1 MIYFIQNLY
10 TTLQVSRTPNP
21 RTTFGMEA
29 QWLTGKKSIIR
40 QVFCERS
47 AQNCVLLNR
56 NRDALSQQT
65 VLRPAV
71 HIRLIPVLSGNAGQ
85 HYELLVTG
93 QVTGTP
99 AYLNIQVFRR
109 IDSKC
114 LLHHDY
120 LVLDST
126 ARQLTINN
134 RETVERFDIRY
145 TWNSKQLNSKNSGNY
160 QHVDHPLLLVRLRD
174 CQASRAFSVFPE
186 YNRPP
191 TYKDSLFLN
200 HSRQEINQLNLTTKM
215 EHQRWVIYLPLL
227 ITSSVIATF
236 YLLFLVVY
244 GLVRSCL
251 LTNRKYLINVS
262 SQTQDA
268 THPTI
273 SRQILL
279 IPQPFPSF
287 ERECL
292 YTGRTICTENI
303 LPLTQ
308 PVYYHPAV
316 SPRDDQDRSVR
327 HSTKTQTWSLKA
339 SSYRIPHTTS
349 RRILLFSNLAF
360 RVFYT
365 FLFTFSVAVSLI
377 FSLQPSPKLNVS
389 HILLQKPP
397 IIAYP
402 QTNAPHGWPTGLLTN
417 QLRVSKT
424 QSKSQRSV
432 GPTVRLRSEAQ
443 WLETFADQELRRQL
457 DYVDRM
463 KVACHH
469 AVGVEISDAV
479 REMRQLV
486 QERLN
491 NWRGSK
497 SAEDR
502 TRSGEQRE
510 CVLSASLELT
520 RYHFAAQRELL
531 AQVQSQMEKQLDFR
545 FTEMY
550 RAFYELLE
558 RSYQSGWLR
567 YVQRMLNDSYRTDS
581 HLDLT
586 EQRYFNEFTLTH
598 SSTQFD
604 VARLRGGLQ
613 GRYASAEQTSGL
625 EHTHVT
631 LLTFMGFHQAE
642 SVHFLPVQLLQE
654 LKRVFLANQY
664 RPLLP
669 VPEETTQEH
678 AVNELLLAYESSP
691 ILSKYLS
698 GSTVERVFF
707 SSGDSEVDDQLI
719 FLNSKLIQNKGDS
732 TARRDINFMSFN
744 GQNRKANQQR
754 YQLQPV
760 ALSLTELR
768 LILLLIDCFIIVYR
782 FYHTYLTLRDIW
794 FGQRLYVDA
803 ACVVAAS
810 SDVVSKCNTF
820 PVEKMEA
827 MLQAADT
834 PNNRL
839 KIEKMKVLKRLPQG
853 CSEMNSSMSKAELL
867 NDMVAE
873 PSRYACSHRTID
885 SPVGYMCTPETSAGE
900 KNLTSDQSSNRPER
914 IRSPNHE
921 CCSTIS
927 PCSDSVQSGC
937 VRPQATFAA
946 LSPPVHLP
954 RNFPLNYDGL
964 LLPPSSSFGSEQS
977 VSCLLGIRATCCR
990 HSHYIS
996 AVVGLAVILALFGLL
1011 LNQEQRVLTQVTDS
1025 KRHIQT
1031 NTHTRVVAQVPR
1043 GVVHPL
1049 EFARR
1054 YYDNVIGKQAKR
1066 LNTEWLLWTQSKEMA
1081 MRRRLLS
1088 YTSRFRHDFNFFDR
1102 QVRAEASLM
1111 VKAMQEFLRS
1121 TPTSVTGKN
1130 PDSWNNSLSSG
1141 SQVLPPKLN
1150 SEMLFRQQIC
1160 HFLPVV
1166 PVQLSTSF
1174 QTMTDS
1180 AWNVHPNLEYRKMSV
1195 HNLLWTALISRAMDS
1210 DWNSLQQARHLTITA
1225 LLVAVTMIGCVG
1237 LVNICGWM
1245 FRMRFL
1251 NPFDTLTKTVQ
1262 PDEVC
1267 VSKSLNHSK
1276 IINTDNV
1283 VLIAP
1288 QPPPI
1293 IPLPSRQESLKA
1305 NHRDSHDT
1313 VHASLHDSH
1322 VHQMSCGTTHAYDA
1336 TEMGI
1341 PLTTLYVNSGLVL
1354 SPSTIRSLP
1363 IHPAHHTVP
1372 MLIAH
1377 QPNSTSIMLNTTR
1390 TT

>member
-1 MIYFIQNLY
+1 MKGSWAGECFLESYAEAPFSTSENLPNLKRSRMHALALPVRFIKFENIPLDSK
-10 TTLQVSRTPNP
+10 TDKQVGDNHRNNSSREN
-21 RTTFGMEA
+21 
-29 QWLTGKKSIIR
+29 WLLVEGNKSIIR
-40 QVFCERS
+40 QIFCKRS
-47 AQNCVLLNR
+47 PQNCVLLNR

-71 HIRLIPVLSGNAGQ
+71 RIRLRPVSSGNAGQ
-85 HYELLVTG
+85 RYELLVTG

-99 AYLNIQVFRR
+99 AYINVQVFRR

-126 ARQLTINN
+126 ANQLILNN
-134 RETVERFDIRY
+134 RETVEQFDIRY
-145 TWNSKQLNSKNSGNY
+145 TWNTQQLTSDIGGNY
-160 QHVDHPLLLVRLRD
+160 VYVDHPLLLVRLRD
-174 CQASRAFSVFPE
+174 CHASRAFSVFPE
-186 YNRPP
+186 YSRP
-191 TYKDSLFLN
+191 LN
-200 HSRQEINQLNLTTKM
+200 YTDPPFFDRLRSEIRQLNLTTKM
-215 EHQRWVIYLPLL
+215 EEHRWVIYLPLI

-236 YLLFLVVY
+236 YLLFLIVY
-244 GLVRSCL
+244 GLVRSCV
-251 LTNRKYLINVS
+251 LTNRKYLINLN
-262 SQTQDA
+262 SQIRGV
-268 THPTI
+268 THPPI
-273 SRQILL
+273 NRQILL
-279 IPQPFPSF
+279 TPQPFASP

-292 YTGRTICTENI
+292 YTGRTICSENE

-308 PVYYHPAV
+308 PVYYHPVV
-316 SPRDDQDRSVR
+316 SPRGDQDSSVR
-327 HSTKTQTWSLKA
+327 YSTNAQTWSLKA

-389 HILLQKPP
+389 HLFLQKPP

-402 QTNAPHGWPTGLLTN
+402 QTNVAHGWSNGLVASP
-417 QLRVSKT
+417 LRATKA
-424 QSKSQRSV
+424 QSKSQRFF

-443 WLETFADQELRRQL
+443 WLETFAEQELRRQL

-469 AVGVEISDAV
+469 AVGVEISDAA

-491 NWRGSK
+491 SWRGSK
-497 SAEDR
+497 STDDR
-502 TRSGEQRE
+502 TRSGERRD
-510 CVLSASLELT
+510 CVLSATLELV

-531 AQVQSQMEKQLDFR
+531 AQVQSQMEKHLDFR
-545 FTEMY
+545 FTETY

-567 YVQRMLNDSYRTDS
+567 YVQRMLNDSYGTESHSDS
-581 HLDLT
+581 T
-586 EQRYFNEFTLTH
+586 KQRYFNEFGQTH

-604 VARLRGGLQ
+604 VTRLRGGLQ

-625 EHTHVT
+625 EHTHVA
-631 LLTFMGFHQAE
+631 LLTYMGFHQAE
-642 SVHFLPVQLLQE
+642 SVHFLPIQLLQE
-654 LKRVFLANQY
+654 LKRIFLANQY
-664 RPLLP
+664 RSLLS
-669 VPEETTQEH
+669 VPEGTTQEH
-678 AVNELLLAYESSP
+678 AMNEPLPSYEPSP
-691 ILSKYLS
+691 ILTKYLS

-707 SSGDSEVDDQLI
+707 SNGDSEVDDQLI
-719 FLNSKLIQNKGDS
+719 YLTSKV
-732 TARRDINFMSFN
+732 T
-744 GQNRKANQQR
+744 QNRGRSVEKHDVNFIGYSGHQQANQKR
-754 YQLQPV
+754 YELQPV

-794 FGQRLYVDA
+794 FGQRIYVDA
-803 ACVVAAS
+803 ASVVAAS
-810 SDVVSKCNTF
+810 SDVVSKCTNLTT
-820 PVEKMEA
+820 EKIEA
-827 MLQAADT
+827 MLQAADSPT
-834 PNNRL
+834 SRL
-839 KIEKMKVLKRLPQG
+839 KNSKLKVLKKLPES
-853 CSEMNSSMSKAELL
+853 CSEMTNSLPKTELL
-867 NDMVAE
+867 DDVVAE
-873 PSRYACSHRTID
+873 PSRYACSHRPTD
-885 SPVGYMCTPETSAGE
+885 NP
-900 KNLTSDQSSNRPER
+900 
-914 IRSPNHE
+914 
-921 CCSTIS
+921 
-927 PCSDSVQSGC
+927 
-937 VRPQATFAA
+937 
-946 LSPPVHLP
+946 
-954 RNFPLNYDGL
+954 
-964 LLPPSSSFGSEQS
+964 S
-977 VSCLLGIRATCCR
+977 VSCLLGVRATCCR

-996 AVVGLAVILALFGLL
+996 AVVGLAVILVLFGLL

-1025 KRHIQT
+1025 KRPIQT
-1031 NTHTRVVAQVPR
+1031 NVHTKVVAHSPR

-1049 EFARR
+1049 EFARG
-1054 YYDNVIGKQAKR
+1054 YFDNMIEKQAKR

-1088 YTSRFRHDFNFFDR
+1088 YTSRFRHEFSFFDR

-1121 TPTSVTGKN
+1121 TPVSMTGEN
-1130 PDSWNNSLSSG
+1130 PDSWNNSFSSG
-1141 SQVLPPKLN
+1141 SQALPPKLN

-1180 AWNVHPNLEYRKMSV
+1180 ARNIHSNLEYRKMSV

-1210 DWNSLQQARHLTITA
+1210 DWNSLQQARYLTVTA

-1262 PDEVC
+1262 QDEVC

-1293 IPLPSRQESLKA
+1293 IPLPSKQEFPKA

-1313 VHASLHDSH
+1313 VTSNLHDSH
-1322 VHQMSCGTTHAYDA
+1322 VHQMSCETTYAYGA
-1336 TEMGI
+1336 SEIGI

-1354 SPSTIRSLP
+1354 SPSTMRSLP
-1363 IHPAHHTVP
+1363 IHPTHQTVP
-1372 MLIAH
+1372 LLIAH
-1377 QPNSTSIMLNTTR
+1377 QPNSTSIMLNSTTQ

>member
-1 MIYFIQNLY
+1 MLIYFCSGN
-10 TTLQVSRTPNP
+10 
-21 RTTFGMEA
+21 
-29 QWLTGKKSIIR
+29 KSIIR

-71 HIRLIPVLSGNAGQ
+71 RIRLRPVLSGNAGQ
-85 HYELLVTG
+85 RYELQVTG

-99 AYLNIQVFRR
+99 AYINVQVFRR

-114 LLHHDY
+114 LIHHDY

-126 ARQLTINN
+126 ANQLILNN
-134 RETVERFDIRY
+134 REAVEQFDIRY
-145 TWNSKQLNSKNSGNY
+145 TWNTQQLASDNSGNY
-160 QHVDHPLLLVRLRD
+160 VHVNHPLLLVRLRD
-174 CQASRAFSVFPE
+174 CQASRAFSVFPD
-186 YNRPP
+186 YSRPINYTDPPFFNRLG
-191 TYKDSLFLN
+191 S
-200 HSRQEINQLNLTTKM
+200 EIHQVNLTTKM
-215 EHQRWVIYLPLL
+215 EEHRWVIYLPLI
-227 ITSSVIATF
+227 ITSSVIASF
-236 YLLFLVVY
+236 YLLFLIVY
-244 GLVRSCL
+244 GLVRSCV
-251 LTNRKYLINVS
+251 LTNRKYLIDLN
-262 SQTQDA
+262 SQTRGV
-268 THPTI
+268 THPPI

-279 IPQPFPSF
+279 TPQPFASP

-292 YTGRTICTENI
+292 YTGRTICSENE

-308 PVYYHPAV
+308 PVYYHPVV
-316 SPRDDQDRSVR
+316 SPRGDQDRSAR
-327 HSTKTQTWSLKA
+327 YSTNAQTWSLKA

-377 FSLQPSPKLNVS
+377 FSLQPSPKLNLS
-389 HILLQKPP
+389 HVFLQKSP

-402 QTNAPHGWPTGLLTN
+402 QTNAAHGWPTGLVAS
-417 QLRVSKT
+417 QLRANKA
-424 QSKSQRSV
+424 QSKSQRFV
-432 GPTVRLRSEAQ
+432 GPTVRLGSEAQ
-443 WLETFADQELRRQL
+443 WLETFAEQELRRQL

-469 AVGVEISDAV
+469 AVGVEISDAA

-486 QERLN
+486 QERLSS
-491 NWRGSK
+491 WRGSK
-497 SAEDR
+497 SADDR
-502 TRSGEQRE
+502 TRSGERRD
-510 CVLSASLELT
+510 CVLSTSLELV

-531 AQVQSQMEKQLDFR
+531 AQFQSQMEKHLDFR
-545 FTEMY
+545 FTETY

-567 YVQRMLNDSYRTDS
+567 YVQRMLNDSYGTESHPDS
-581 HLDLT
+581 V
-586 EQRYFNEFTLTH
+586 EQRYFNEFTQTH

-604 VARLRGGLQ
+604 ITRLRGGLQ

-625 EHTHVT
+625 EHTHVA

-642 SVHFLPVQLLQE
+642 SVHFLPIQLLQE
-654 LKRVFLANQY
+654 LKRIFLANQY
-664 RPLLP
+664 RSLLS
-669 VPEETTQEH
+669 VPEGITQEH
-678 AVNELLLAYESSP
+678 VMNEPLPVYESSP
-691 ILSKYLS
+691 ILTRYLS

-707 SSGDSEVDDQLI
+707 SNGDSEVDDQLI
-719 FLNSKLIQNKGDS
+719 SLNSKVTRNRGRSVEKHDVTLVGFSGHQQ
-732 TARRDINFMSFN
+732 A
-744 GQNRKANQQR
+744 NRKR
-754 YQLQPV
+754 YELKPV

-794 FGQRLYVDA
+794 FGQRIYVDA

-810 SDVVSKCNTF
+810 SDVVSKCTNFTM
-820 PVEKMEA
+820 EKIEA
-827 MLQAADT
+827 MSHAADS
-834 PNNRL
+834 PDSRL
-839 KIEKMKVLKRLPQG
+839 KKSKLKLLEKLPED
-853 CSEMNSSMSKAELL
+853 CLEMTSSLPKTELL
-867 NDMVAE
+867 EDVVAE
-873 PSRYACSHRTID
+873 PSRYACSHRPSD
-885 SPVGYMCTPETSAGE
+885 SPFGYMCTRETIAEE
-900 KNLTSDQSSNRPER
+900 KNLAPDQLSIRPEHIHSR
-914 IRSPNHE
+914 NHE
-921 CCSTIS
+921 CCSTTS
-927 PCSDSVQSGC
+927 PCIGCMQSTGC
-937 VRPQATFAA
+937 VRSQASLSA
-946 LSPPVHLP
+946 LSSTVHLS
-954 RNFPLNYDGL
+954 RNFPFNYDGL
-964 LLPPSSSFGSEQS
+964 LLPPSSSFGSDQS
-977 VSCLLGIRATCCR
+977 VSCLLGVRATCCR
-990 HSHYIS
+990 HSHYIA

-1025 KRHIQT
+1025 RKPTQT
-1031 NTHTRVVAQVPR
+1031 NVHTRVLAHSPR

-1049 EFARR
+1049 EFARG
-1054 YYDNVIGKQAKR
+1054 YYDNMIGKQAKR
-1066 LNTEWLLWTQSKEMA
+1066 LNTEWLLWTQSKEIA

-1088 YTSRFRHDFNFFDR
+1088 YTSRFRHEFNFFDR

-1111 VKAMQEFLRS
+1111 VKAIQQFLRS
-1121 TPTSVTGKN
+1121 TPVSVTGEN
-1130 PDSWNNSLSSG
+1130 PDSWNNSFSSG
-1141 SQVLPPKLN
+1141 SQALPPKLN

-1180 AWNVHPNLEYRKMSV
+1180 ARNIHSNLEYRKMSV

-1210 DWNSLQQARHLTITA
+1210 DWNSLQQARYLTVTA

-1262 PDEVC
+1262 QDEVC

-1276 IINTDNV
+1276 IINTDDV

-1293 IPLPSRQESLKA
+1293 IPLPSKEEFPKA

-1313 VHASLHDSH
+1313 VTSNLHDSH
-1322 VHQMSCGTTHAYDA
+1322 VHQMSCGTTYAYGA
-1336 TEMGI
+1336 SEIGI

-1354 SPSTIRSLP
+1354 SPSTMRSLP
-1363 IHPAHHTVP
+1363 IHPTHPTVP
-1372 MLIAH
+1372 LLIAH
-1377 QPNSTSIMLNTTR
+1377 QPNSTSIVLNSTRQTT
-1390 TT
+1390 